1 MKVIVCGAGQVGF
14 NIAKHLSE
22 QNNDVTVI
30 DSSPKLIRQI
40 NESLNVQAVVGH
52 ASDPTILAHA
62 DASEAEL
69 LVAVTQSDEVN
80 MVACQVA
87 RSLFNINT
95 NIARIRNQS
104 YLKPMWADL
113 FTRANMPV
121 DVIISPEVEVAEA
134 LCRRIEVPGAFNM
147 IPFVDDKVRVLGI
160 RLSENCP
167 VVDTPL
173 RQLTE
178 LFPTLSTT
186 VLAIVRDEKLFVPK
200 SNDHLEVGDLIYTA
214 VSCENTDRTM
224 KVFGHEEEEARRVVI
239 VGGGNVGLNLARML
253 EERHPEIT
261 LKLIEVNE
269 DRANSV
275 AEELKRTVV
284 LHGDALDREMLLEA
298 SIASVETIV
307 AVADDDEVNILASLL
322 AKREG
327 CPRAIT
333 LINNPIYG
341 PLLGSLGIDVALDP
355 RETTVSTILRQIRKG
370 RIRDLHSI
378 QNGKAEIIE
387 AEVLDSSE
395 LVGKSIRDLK
405 LQSHVKLGMIVR
417 GDEAITP
424 KSSTVFETGDHVV
437 MLTLADAV
445 KQVEQ
450 LFSARAEFF

>member
-30 DSSPKLIRQI
+30 DSSYKLIKKI
-40 NESLNVQAVVGH
+40 NDSLNVQGIVGH
-52 ASDPTILAHA
+52 ASDPSILAQA
-62 DASEAEL
+62 DANNTEL

-87 RSLFNINT
+87 RSLFNIST

-113 FTRANMPV
+113 FTRDNMPV
-121 DVIISPEVEVAEA
+121 DVIISPEIEVAEA
-134 LCRRIEVPGAFNM
+134 LCRRIEVPGVFNM
-147 IPFVDDKVRVLGI
+147 IPLVDDKVRVLGLK
-160 RLSENCP
+160 LSEQCP
-167 VVDTPL
+167 VIDTPL

-186 VLAIVRDEKLFVPK
+186 VLAVVRDEKIFVPK
-200 SNDHLEVGDLIYTA
+200 SDDHLEAGDLIYTA
-214 VSCENTDRTM
+214 VARENTDRTM
-224 KVFGHEEEEARRVVI
+224 KVFGHEEEEAAKVVI
-239 VGGGNVGLNLARML
+239 VGGGNVGLNLAVLL
-253 EERHPEIT
+253 EERHPQISI
-261 LKLIEVNE
+261 KLIEINE
-269 DRANSV
+269 DRANEA
-275 AEELKRTVV
+275 AEKLNRTII
-284 LHGDALDREMLLEA
+284 LRGDALDRDMLIEA
-298 SIASVETIV
+298 SIASAGTIV
-307 AVADDDEVNILASLL
+307 AVADDDEVNILSSLL

-327 CPRAIT
+327 CTRAIT

-341 PLLGSLGIDVALDP
+341 PLLGSLGIDVTLDP
-355 RETTVSTILRQIRKG
+355 RETTVSTILRHIRKG

-387 AEVLDSSE
+387 AEVLDSSD
-395 LVGKSIRDLK
+395 LVGKSIGDLK
-405 LQSHVKLGMIVR
+405 SLAHVRVGMIVR
-417 GDEAITP
+417 GDVALTP
-424 KSSTVFETGDHVV
+424 KTSTTFEAGDRVV

-450 LFSARAEFF
+450 MFSARVEFF